1 VNLLEKVDICVT
13 VESHLITG
21 GLGSLVCEA
30 VAISGLGIKVIRVGV
45 EELPISEYGDAEYL
59 EKRFMTNT
67 GRVVEQITQS
77 VKSK

>member
-1 VNLLEKVDICVT
+1 VNLLKEADICVT

-30 VAISGLGIKVIRVGV
+30 VATSGLSTRVIRVGV
-45 EELPISEYGDAEYL
+45 EELPIAEYGDAEYL
-59 EKRFMTNT
+59 EKRFMTDT
-67 GRVVEQITQS
+67 RRVVEEITRR